1 VSGLALALSWLTVLP
16 VRAGP
21 PDARTAAAALR
32 WAPVV
37 GGLVGAAT
45 GAVLVGLVVVGV
57 PAAVAGLLAVGF
69 AGLATRGMHLDG
81 LADTADGLGCYGP
94 PERALAVMRDGSAGP
109 FAVVTLV
116 VVVGAQAA
124 ALASFVSSAA
134 PLAGPA
140 AGRAAAAAAPVTAV
154 WPGAEVAGHAAAA
167 AAPVTAVWPGAEVA
181 GHAAAAAAP
190 VAAVWPGAEG
200 MAAGAGGLLDG
211 SPGVLATVAAVALA
225 GAAGRAAFLW
235 VARRGVP
242 AARPGGLGATVA
254 GSQPWWAAVGWWVAL
269 AGGGFALAGPRGVL
283 AVALGAA
290 VAVVLSWH
298 TARRFGGMT
307 GDVLG
312 AATELATTAALV
324 VLATQ

>member
-1 VSGLALALSWLTVLP
+1 MKGLALALSWLTVLP
-16 VRAGP
+16 VRAGA

-32 WAPVV
+32 WAPLV

-45 GAVLVGLVVVGV
+45 GAVAVGLVALGV
-57 PAAVAGLLAVGF
+57 PTAVAGLLAVGF

-94 PERALAVMRDGSAGP
+94 PERALAVMRDGGAGP
-109 FAVVTLV
+109 FAVVTLL

-124 ALASFVSSAA
+124 ALATLAA
-134 PLAGPA
+134 PASIVAGPA
-140 AGRAAAAAAPVTAV
+140 ATAAAAGGIPAPGGAV
-154 WPGAEVAGHAAAA
+154 LGAGFTDVAGGTAA
-167 AAPVTAVWPGAEVA
+167 VLGV
-181 GHAAAAAAP
+181 
-190 VAAVWPGAEG
+190 VAA
-200 MAAGAGGLLDG
+200 
-211 SPGVLATVAAVALA
+211 TALA

-254 GSQPWWAAVGWWVAL
+254 GSQHWWVAVAWWLGL
-269 AGGGFALAGPRGVL
+269 AAAGFALAGPRGVL
-283 AVALGAA
+283 AVGLGAA
-290 VAVVLSWH
+290 VVAALSWH

-312 AATELATTAALV
+312 AASELATLAALV
-324 VLATQ
+324 VLASR

>member
-1 VSGLALALSWLTVLP
+1 MKGLALALSWLTVLP
-16 VRAGP
+16 VRAGA

-32 WAPVV
+32 WAPLV

-45 GAVLVGLVVVGV
+45 GAVAVGLVALGV
-57 PAAVAGLLAVGF
+57 PTAVAGLLAVGF

-94 PERALAVMRDGSAGP
+94 PERALAVMRDGGAGP
-109 FAVVTLV
+109 FAVVTLL

-124 ALASFVSSAA
+124 ALATLAA
-134 PLAGPA
+134 PASIVAGPA
-140 AGRAAAAAAPVTAV
+140 ATA
-154 WPGAEVAGHAAAA
+154 
-167 AAPVTAVWPGAEVA
+167 
-181 GHAAAAAAP
+181 
-190 VAAVWPGAEG
+190 
-200 MAAGAGGLLDG
+200 AAGAGGIPA
-211 SPGVLATVAAVALA
+211 PGGAVLGAGFTDVAGGTAAVLGVVAATALA

-254 GSQPWWAAVGWWVAL
+254 GSQHWWVAVAWWLGL
-269 AGGGFALAGPRGVL
+269 AAAGFALAGPRGVL
-283 AVALGAA
+283 AVGLGAA
-290 VAVVLSWH
+290 VVAALSWH

-312 AATELATTAALV
+312 AASELATLAALV
-324 VLATQ
+324 VLASR

>member
-1 VSGLALALSWLTVLP
+1 VKGLALALSWLTVLP
-16 VRAGP
+16 VRAGA

-32 WAPVV
+32 WAPLV

-45 GAVLVGLVVVGV
+45 GAVVIGLVALGV

-94 PERALAVMRDGSAGP
+94 PERALAVMRDGGAGP
-109 FAVVTLV
+109 FAVVTLL

-124 ALASFVSSAA
+124 ALAT
-134 PLAGPA
+134 L
-140 AGRAAAAAAPVTAV
+140 AAATLCTLSTGPPTAAAVV
-154 WPGAEVAGHAAAA
+154 GASDAGLVVGRPSALG
-167 AAPVTAVWPGAEVA
+167 VIAEI
-181 GHAAAAAAP
+181 
-190 VAAVWPGAEG
+190 
-200 MAAGAGGLLDG
+200 
-211 SPGVLATVAAVALA
+211 ALA
-225 GAAGRAAFLW
+225 AAAGRAAFLW

-254 GSQPWWAAVGWWVAL
+254 GSQPWWVAVAWWLGLAAA
-269 AGGGFALAGPRGVL
+269 GFALAGPRGVL
-283 AVALGAA
+283 AVGLGAA
-290 VAVVLSWH
+290 VVAALSWH

-312 AATELATTAALV
+312 AASELATLAALV
-324 VLATQ
+324 VLASR